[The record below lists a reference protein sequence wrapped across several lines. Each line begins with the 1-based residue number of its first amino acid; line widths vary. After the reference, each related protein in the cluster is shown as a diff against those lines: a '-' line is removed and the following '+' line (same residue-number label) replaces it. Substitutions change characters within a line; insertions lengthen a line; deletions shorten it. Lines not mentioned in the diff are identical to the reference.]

1 MRAHAPTHF
10 ATSKHHKNKN
20 RNNHMGSKP
29 KVQKQESAE
38 EIERKAKELAQRE
51 ANENTASRRKYK
63 QSSVLGGLLS
73 KNTVISNAYNQANTG
88 SDASS
93 NTKTG
98 T

>member
-1 MRAHAPTHF
+1 MRTRILQHQQHIKTIIKG
-10 ATSKHHKNKN
+10 TIT
-20 RNNHMGSKP
+20 MGSKP
-29 KVQKQESAE
+29 KVQKQDSPE
-38 EIERKAKELAQRE
+38 EIERKAKELAQKE

-63 QSSVLGGLLS
+63 QSSVLGGLLG

-88 SDASS
+88 SNNSS